1 MQQLRTTIAMNP
13 KVNQIELRLEKKLEK
28 NVADFA
34 SKLQAIQNSADS
46 QELKDKRIK
55 ALTDE
60 FKSREFA
67 LKKQALKEKR
77 RAETPFLQ
85 RVQKRFKLAY
95 NRQHF
100 DFESFAKNVQ
110 YQNFSFGKKKI
121 VAEIDNLRLSFSNPV
136 IHNYRFLVIRNT
148 SIKFYEGEIHA
159 VIGESGS
166 GKSVI
171 TSALYGLTGNNA
183 IIEEGSI
190 KLFNNEVQD
199 FSFRDWELSNYRGKV
214 ISAVFQNPISTLN
227 PTKKVGK
234 QITEGMLINGIVKT
248 KKEAKAKAIEYLKL
262 TKINNPEQVME
273 LYPHELS
280 GGMIQRVVISAILS
294 LEPKIIVMDE
304 PTTALDTTVQA
315 LVLDIV
321 RDLQKK
327 LKITIIFITH
337 DLGVVAS
344 LATYISIMYAGQVIE
359 EGTRDE
365 ILNNPQHP
373 YTWGLILSMP
383 DLNKG
388 SRLSTIRGVV
398 PSSLN
403 EIVGDAF
410 AVRNDYALE
419 QDFYVEPNFYYLS
432 ETHRV
437 KSALLDPKAPK
448 VNPPELIAQKQAQ
461 WARTHS
467 SNSTNSFKNEGRYG
481 R

>member
-1 MQQLRTTIAMNP
+1 MQHTKDSSSLNP
-13 KVNQIELRLEKKLEK
+13 KLNKVDLRLEKKLEK

-34 SKLQAIQNSADS
+34 SKYQLIEKSNESE
-46 QELKDKRIK
+46 ELKNKKIK
-55 ALTDE
+55 SLTDK
-60 FKSREFA
+60 FKSKEFA
-67 LKKQALKEKR
+67 LKQKATKQKR
-77 RAETPFLQ
+77 RSQTPFF
-85 RVQKRFKLAY
+85 KRIFNRFHLAY
-95 NRQHF
+95 NRKHF
-100 DFESFAKNVQ
+100 DFDSFAKNVE
-110 YQNFSFGKKKI
+110 YQNFASGKKKI
-121 VAEIDNLRLSFSNPV
+121 VAEIDNLRLSFTNPAM
-136 IHNYRFLVIRNT
+136 HNYRSLVIRNT

-171 TSALYGLTGNNA
+171 TSTLYGLTGNNA
-183 IIEEGSI
+183 VIEEGTI

-234 QITEGMLINGIVKT
+234 QITEGMLINGIAKT
-248 KKEAKAKAIEYLKL
+248 KLEAKQKAIEYLKL
-262 TKINNPEQVME
+262 TKINNPEHVME

-280 GGMIQRVVISAILS
+280 GGMIQRVVISTILS
-294 LEPKIIVMDE
+294 LQPKIIVMDE

-344 LATYISIMYAGQVIE
+344 LATHISIMYAGQVIE

-373 YTWGLILSMP
+373 YTWGLIMSMP
-383 DLNKG
+383 DVNKG
-388 SRLSTIRGVV
+388 DRLSTIRGVV

-403 EIVGDAF
+403 DIVGDAF

-419 QDFYVEPNFYYLS
+419 QDFYEEPKFYFLS

-437 KSALLDPKAPK
+437 KSALLDPRAPK
-448 VNPPELIAQKQAQ
+448 VTPPKLIAEKHAKWAQ
-461 WARTHS
+461 THRRKF
-467 SNSTNSFKNEGRYG
+467 N
-481 R
+481 